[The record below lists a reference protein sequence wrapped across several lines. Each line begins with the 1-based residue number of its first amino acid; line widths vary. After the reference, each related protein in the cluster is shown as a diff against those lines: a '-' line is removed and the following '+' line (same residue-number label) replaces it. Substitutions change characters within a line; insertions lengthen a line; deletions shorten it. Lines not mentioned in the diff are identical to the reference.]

1 MHTFILTLGADPEIL
16 PTEVVAM
23 EGSIFFDKKV
33 AVREGAWLAAVE
45 LSILLGLLCP
55 VVDEVIL
62 EPDEAGGTMGEPV
75 AVVVVVGV
83 AAPPRGFFG
92 GEG

>member
-45 LSILLGLLCP
+45 LSILLGLLFP
-55 VVDEVIL
+55 VVEEVIL
-62 EPDEAGGTMGEPV
+62 EPEAGGTMGEPV